1 MKARY
6 DAVVVGSG
14 FGGAV
19 SACRLAQAGLSVAV
33 LERGRRYDTSAFPR
47 DTTRLDSG
55 WLWERG
61 QGIFD
66 VRPLNDVMVVQAA
79 GYGGGSL
86 VYANVQYRP
95 PAELFD
101 HGWPDGFNRAEL
113 DPYYD
118 LVAYMLDV
126 CPVAQD
132 QPNGLPPKTVLMEK
146 VASDLGRSGQF
157 FRPNLAVNFG
167 DPARPR
173 RNKFGVKQAGCSHC
187 GECDIGCNTHA
198 KNTLDLNYL
207 AVAEQHGAT
216 VVTQCEARHIASD
229 ADGYVVHFTDH
240 VSGADGQVAAP
251 QVFVCAGAVNSTEL
265 LLRSRDQHG
274 ALRNVSDRLGAGYSG
289 NGDFLAFA
297 FDTSPAPYLPSRGPT
312 ITTAL
317 VYDDKSPTERTWFAF
332 EDGGYPRTAAAL
344 LQLLNA
350 DRTWL
355 SGADL
360 VRDDIG
366 SAASHARELTQ
377 RLATDSDHAAVFL
390 VMGRDRANGTISFM
404 PGADR
409 ICVHWDIPSNLP
421 LYVQE
426 SAFCNDVAGALG
438 GRYAANPA
446 WTYLRQPVS
455 VHNLGGCT
463 MGQSPEQGV
472 VDPDGEVFGHP
483 GLHVLDGAILPSA
496 TGANPSHT
504 IAAVAERCIERA
516 IRRITG
522 NREWSAPER
531 ADAHP
536 IRLPEDEI
544 TIPAAGTAPPRT
556 PIAGMRFTETMRGTL
571 TPTPPALQ
579 AVPAPRRHG
588 RSASP
593 TGGAHYAEDERA
605 GPGSDRLTASF
616 RVTISCPDLDKFLV
630 DPAHPAAADGTVWVE
645 GYTGRGGRPIVG
657 GVFNL
662 FTDADGLYRRNMLY
676 SLPFHGPDGRHYIL
690 QGHKDVWDHG
700 NFDLWG
706 STTTLYT
713 SLIDADE
720 ASRPSLATGVLRLNL
735 PMLARQMTTVKI
747 TGTGNRVSQLTSL
760 SAFGQFFGRT
770 LFDVFVRA
778 RLDA

>member
-1 MKARY
+1 
-6 DAVVVGSG
+6 
-14 FGGAV
+14 
-19 SACRLAQAGLSVAV
+19 V
-33 LERGRRYDTSAFPR
+33 L
-47 DTTRLDSG
+47 
-55 WLWERG
+55 
-61 QGIFD
+61 
-66 VRPLNDVMVVQAA
+66 VVQAA

-95 PAELFD
+95 PADLFD
-101 HGWPDGFNRAEL
+101 HCWPDGFNRAEL

-118 LVAYMLDV
+118 LVAYMLDI
-126 CPVAQD
+126 CPVAEN
-132 QPNGLPPKTVLMEK
+132 QPNGLPPKTALMEK
-146 VASDLGRSGQF
+146 VAADLGRSGQF
-157 FRPNLAVNFG
+157 FHPNLAVDFG

-173 RNKFGVKQAGCSHC
+173 RNKFGVEQTGCCHC

-216 VVTQCEARHIASD
+216 VVTECEARHIAKG
-229 ADGYVVHFTDH
+229 ADGYIVHFSDH
-240 VSGADGQVAAP
+240 ASGTDGQVAAP
-251 QVFVCAGAVNSTEL
+251 EVFLCAGAVNSTEL

-274 ALRNVSDRLGAGYSG
+274 ALPNVSDRLGAGYSG

-312 ITTAL
+312 ITTAI
-317 VYDDKSPTERTWFAF
+317 VYDDKSRTDRTWFAF

-344 LQLLNA
+344 LQLMNA

-355 SGADL
+355 GGADL
-360 VRDDIG
+360 VRHDFG
-366 SAASHARELTQ
+366 PAASHARELTD
-377 RLATDSDHAAVFL
+377 RLAADSDHAAVFL
-390 VMGRDRANGTISFM
+390 VMGRDRANGTISFL
-404 PGADR
+404 PGGDR
-409 ICVHWDIPSNLP
+409 ICVHWDIGSNLP

-438 GRYAANPA
+438 GRFVANPA

-455 VHNLGGCT
+455 VHNLGGCP
-463 MGQSPEQGV
+463 MGQSPEHGV
-472 VDPDGEVFGHP
+472 VDADGEVFGYP
-483 GLHVLDGAILPSA
+483 GLYVLDGAILPSA

-522 NREWSAPER
+522 NQEWSAPER

-536 IRLPEDEI
+536 ITLPEDKI

-571 TPTPPALQ
+571 KPTPAASQPA
-579 AVPAPRRHG
+579 AASRRRRHA
-588 RSASP
+588 ASP
-593 TGGAHYAEDERA
+593 AGRAKDGSEEVHA
-605 GPGSDRLTASF
+605 GPKPDGLKASF
-616 RVTISCPDLDKFLV
+616 RVTIASPDLDKFLV

-645 GYTGRGGRPIVG
+645 GYTGPGGRPIVG
-657 GVFNL
+657 GLFNL

-676 SLPFHGPDGRHYIL
+676 SLPFHGRNGRHYL
-690 QGHKDVWDHG
+690 LEGHKDVWDHG
-700 NFDLWG
+700 NFDLWD

-713 SLIDADE
+713 TLIDADDP
-720 ASRPSLATGVLRLNL
+720 SRPSLATGVLKLNL
-735 PMLARQMTTVKI
+735 PMLARQMTTIRI
-747 TGTGNRVSQLTSL
+747 TGTGNRVSQLASL
-760 SAFGQFFGRT
+760 SAFGQFFAST